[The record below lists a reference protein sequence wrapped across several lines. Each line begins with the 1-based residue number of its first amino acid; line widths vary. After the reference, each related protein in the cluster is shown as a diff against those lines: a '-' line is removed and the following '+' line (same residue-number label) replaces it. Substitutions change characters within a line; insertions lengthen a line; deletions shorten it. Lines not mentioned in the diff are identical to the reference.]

1 MEILNEQSMNRL
13 DQFSESRPLLFSV
26 AYRMLGSVADAE
38 DMVQE
43 TYVRWQTAKEQ
54 VASPRAYLTTMITRL
69 CINYLESARVKREKY
84 VGPWLP
90 EPLLEEE
97 HAKGSALADSL
108 SVAFLLLLER
118 LSPVERAVFLLREV
132 FEFEYEE
139 ISRITGKNKNNCRQL
154 FRRAKQKVSG
164 SPFEK
169 TKQKKSESQK
179 LLNQFIQACSTGDLD
194 SLISVLEEDIT
205 LYSDG
210 GGKVAAALR
219 PIQGSD
225 RVARFIMGLQKKF
238 EALALAL
245 RYEPAI
251 VNGTHGILIYIDTSL
266 NGVLTIE
273 PGEKGIHEIYYISN
287 PDKIKHIINPH

>member
-1 MEILNEQSMNRL
+1 MEILNEQSSMNRL
-13 DQFSESRPLLFSV
+13 DQFTESRPLLFSV

-43 TYVRWQTAKEQ
+43 TYVRWQMATEQ
-54 VASPRAYLTTMITRL
+54 VTSPKAYLTTMITRL
-69 CINYLESARVKREKY
+69 CINHLESARVKREKY

-90 EPLLEEE
+90 EPLIEEE
-97 HAKGSALADSL
+97 HEQGFALADSL

-132 FEFEYEE
+132 FEFEYDE

-154 FRRAKQKVSG
+154 FRRAKHKVSG
-164 SPFEK
+164 SPHEK
-169 TKQKKSESQK
+169 TKRKKLDSQK
-179 LLNQFIQACSTGDLD
+179 LLNQFIQACNTGDLD
-194 SLISVLEEDIT
+194 SLISLLEEDIT

-225 RVARFIMGLQKKF
+225 RVARFIIGLLKKF
-238 EALALAL
+238 DPSTF

-251 VNGTHGILIYIDTSL
+251 VNGTHGILIFIDNSL

-273 PGEKGIHEIYYISN
+273 PGINGIQEIYYISN
-287 PDKIKHIINPH
+287 PDKIKHIT